1 MTNEEKQLI
10 KKCRIMIVGKGD
22 FITYIKEELR
32 KLEFCNIAEVEIGEI
47 FNGQNKGILIEYTGE
62 GSSELSDIGDIPV
75 IYPFDFVDG
84 AGAIV
89 VFPGDDRSWLEK
101 KNIRQWTAEYISGY
115 CAFWNVEGYDWLH
128 DALPAIKENKTSEA
142 AMKTATHICAR
153 ITANIAVGRDVK
165 RYPRFY
171 LCRNLE

>member
-1 MTNEEKQLI
+1 
-10 KKCRIMIVGKGD
+10 MIVGKGD
-22 FITYIKEELR
+22 FITYIIKELR
-32 KLEFCNIAEVEIGEI
+32 KLDFCKITEVEIGEI
-47 FNGQNKGILIEYTGE
+47 INEQNTGILIEYTGA
-62 GSSELSDIGDIPV
+62 GISQTSDMSCIPL

-101 KNIRQWTAEYISGY
+101 QNVRQWAAEYMSGY
-115 CAFWNVEGYDWLH
+115 CAFWNVKGCDWLH
-128 DALPAIKENKTSEA
+128 DAVPAIKENKTSETA
-142 AMKTATHICAR
+142 IKTAAYICAR

>member
-1 MTNEEKQLI
+1 
-10 KKCRIMIVGKGD
+10 MIIGKGD
-22 FITYIKEELR
+22 FIAYIKEELC
-32 KLEFCNIAEVEIGEI
+32 KLGFCDIADVAMSEII
-47 FNGQNKGILIEYTGE
+47 NGQDTGILIEYAGNGLSQT
-62 GSSELSDIGDIPV
+62 SDIGDIPV

-101 KNIRQWTAEYISGY
+101 QNVRQWTAEYMSGY
-115 CAFWNVEGYDWLH
+115 CAFWNVEGCDWLH
-128 DALPAIKENKTSEA
+128 DALPAIKENNTSETA
-142 AMKTATHICAR
+142 IKTAAYMCAR